1 MYKRQQYQ
9 PFRCSVTLTS
19 CLLLYLSADLD
30 ELPEKHPGLAE
41 LLLPFPG
48 REENADSHYSY
59 IKRLAEECTA
69 IKSAASQSMYPCVN
83 AVIKS
88 IEEFKEKDISL
99 KTLAARLHV
108 SPSYLGTVF
117 KQQTGYYFNDY
128 LTEAR
133 IRYAAKLI
141 ETTDM
146 KMKDIVEKVGFSSQT
161 YFNRMFKR
169 FFNVSPVTYR
179 RDKKINS

>member
-1 MYKRQQYQ
+1 
-9 PFRCSVTLTS
+9 
-19 CLLLYLSADLD
+19 
-30 ELPEKHPGLAE
+30 
-41 LLLPFPG
+41 
-48 REENADSHYSY
+48 
-59 IKRLAEECTA
+59 
-69 IKSAASQSMYPCVN
+69 MYPCVN
-83 AVIKS
+83 AVIKA
-88 IEEFKEKDISL
+88 IEEFKDKDISL
-99 KTLAARLHV
+99 KTLAARLNV

-146 KMKDIVEKVGFSSQT
+146 KMKDIVDEVGFSSQT

-169 FFNVSPVTYR
+169 FFNVSPVAYR
-179 RDKKINS
+179 RDKKLNS

>member
-1 MYKRQQYQ
+1 
-9 PFRCSVTLTS
+9 
-19 CLLLYLSADLD
+19 
-30 ELPEKHPGLAE
+30 
-41 LLLPFPG
+41 
-48 REENADSHYSY
+48 
-59 IKRLAEECTA
+59 
-69 IKSAASQSMYPCVN
+69 MYPCVN
-83 AVIKS
+83 AVIKA
-88 IEEFKEKDISL
+88 IEEFKDKDISL
-99 KTLAARLHV
+99 KTLAARLNV

-146 KMKDIVEKVGFSSQT
+146 KMKDIVDEVGFSSQT

-169 FFNVSPVTYR
+169 FSMYPLWPTGGT
-179 RDKKINS
+179 KS